1 MSGQHTETRVE
12 FSREIV
18 HGGFLW
24 DLLAK
29 DAPTPMAAL
38 VQEGKEETLA
48 QEEKEGQGEGDED
61 ADGTLAL
68 PPPPPVLRTQSS
80 VQSIHEM
87 SVQRLVIIM

>member
-1 MSGQHTETRVE
+1 
-12 FSREIV
+12 
-18 HGGFLW
+18 
-24 DLLAK
+24 
-29 DAPTPMAAL
+29 MAAL